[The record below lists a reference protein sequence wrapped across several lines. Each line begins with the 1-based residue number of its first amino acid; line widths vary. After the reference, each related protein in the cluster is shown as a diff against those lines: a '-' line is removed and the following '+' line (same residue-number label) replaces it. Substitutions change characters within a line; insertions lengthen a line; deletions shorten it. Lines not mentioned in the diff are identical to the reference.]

1 MKADSGELLG
11 GVGQEAGE
19 IVDAQGRHRARRREL
34 AAQLIE
40 IGVLAADPDRDRDR
54 HGQQAGILGAEED
67 VEEAGPGVGRD
78 QYPLAH
84 GKARADQ
91 AAAATWARSR
101 TSRQARAERISPLTL

>member
-1 MKADSGELLG
+1 MKADRGELLG

-40 IGVLAADPDRDRDR
+40 IGLLAADPDGDRDR

-78 QYPLAH
+78 QDPLAH

-91 AAAATWARSR
+91 AAGGDMGALADLAPGEGR
-101 TSRQARAERISPLTL
+101 EISPLTL